1 MATSPRPPGTP
12 ESTAGRCFGASAAWG
27 SAETIEPVWKQR
39 QQQPGR
45 RASTRVS
52 RASRVLMVGL
62 ATLLLAQL
70 SGGCE
75 PESLSVRVS
84 RSGAQR
90 VLQSC
95 EPAAD
100 ACATH
105 AELNPLTNVLDGT
118 TLEVALVTSSGEIK
132 QRSSCVRTALSPQ
145 PTELATLLNDAL
157 DRAIPGGI
165 TFTDFEK
172 ESDATLVALL
182 YASDADT
189 VSCDADRLVGCATF
203 GLVAAGSSSYD
214 VQCSACAGGART
226 GSGCQAAGECVFGVC
241 DFQCALDVCL
251 GVANKSG

>member
-1 MATSPRPPGTP
+1 M
-12 ESTAGRCFGASAAWG
+12 
-27 SAETIEPVWKQR
+27 
-39 QQQPGR
+39 R
-45 RASTRVS
+45 RTERGGYS
-52 RASRVLMVGL
+52 RAGHPSRVLLL
-62 ATLLLAQL
+62 AFGTLLVAQL

-75 PESLSVRVS
+75 PESLSVRVT

-100 ACATH
+100 ACSTH
-105 AELNPLTNVLDGT
+105 AELNPLSNALDGT
-118 TLEVALVTSSGEIK
+118 TLEVALVTSRGEIK
-132 QRSSCVRTALSPQ
+132 QRSGCVRTALSLQ

-157 DRAIPGGI
+157 DRAIPEGI

-182 YASDADT
+182 YAADADT

-214 VQCSACAGGART
+214 IQCSACAGGART
-226 GSGCQAAGECVFGVC
+226 GSGCQASGECVFGVC

-251 GVANKSG
+251 GVAKKSG